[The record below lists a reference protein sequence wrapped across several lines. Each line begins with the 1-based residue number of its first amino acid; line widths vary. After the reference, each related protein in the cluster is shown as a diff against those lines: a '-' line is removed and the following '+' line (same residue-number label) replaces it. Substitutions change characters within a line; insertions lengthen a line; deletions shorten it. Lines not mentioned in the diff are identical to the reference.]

1 MAIQRMVVGTDG
13 SVPAQRAVEW
23 AAEVAA
29 AVGAEVVAV
38 HVMGMLE
45 DLGDGT
51 KVPAE
56 SVRDEVAVR
65 LETEWCQPLRDRGV
79 AFRGEIVPGNP
90 VGVLLDVADRDD
102 ADLIVVGSRGIGG
115 VSALHLG
122 STSHDL
128 AARSRRA
135 VVIVP
140 AEPGSPER

>member
-1 MAIQRMVVGTDG
+1 LTVLLVSRASTTSPYAGRVPVAPGAARPIGGQDVGMAIQRMVVGTDG

-65 LETEWCQPLRDRGV
+65 LETEWC
-79 AFRGEIVPGNP
+79 
-90 VGVLLDVADRDD
+90 
-102 ADLIVVGSRGIGG
+102 
-115 VSALHLG
+115 
-122 STSHDL
+122 
-128 AARSRRA
+128 
-135 VVIVP
+135 
-140 AEPGSPER
+140 